1 MTDDFGL
8 HSAFAGPPVP
18 FSPLTEGDDTSEKEF
33 YADPNNFGDLLPEFE
48 VDLHDESMDVD
59 PICELRP
66 AADRDLFSAVV
77 EEQATMVGHA
87 LNPGRIDEQVRDA
100 VLKLGRKDTVRM
112 PWESWPVKPTDHLK
126 HLGNLFH
133 LPVVGRFDRPIED
146 SSGTALGSKQET
158 WSSKLPFA
166 SRRLLAAKLAKSD
179 DQLKSA
185 ALSKLRNI
193 VLFHPSDSQLGRSML
208 DKAGSLV
215 GEDEL
220 QRSLNDAVASRA
232 IGTLVKRVSDF
243 NRFAEWQVT
252 INRRRPLSP
261 TESDIYQYLCH
272 LQDVRA
278 GATAGA
284 SFLKAWNFM
293 RFVIGA
299 DSEESASVF
308 SGRVKGVTT
317 SMFANKRKLT
327 QAPPIPA
334 DYVYKMETLILES
347 HDSRIC
353 TIVGFLLFCI
363 YSCSRFGDAAKGR
376 PSALEFQVREE
387 LTLVEIMLS
396 DYKTA
401 TGERRAILL
410 PLIALGNGLH
420 NYSWAEAWQ
429 KARSRSGAN
438 EVDFLMPAEC
448 SNNGAW
454 LHRKMTTLEGSYWV
468 KEVLALVGMK
478 PDDAQRYS
486 SHSLKATCLS
496 WAAKAGSMTLQER
509 LWLGHHQSNESKM
522 AVTYARDALVAVLI
536 KLRRIL
542 QSIKDGLFDP
552 DLSRVDRI
560 VQATG
565 LSVSA
570 QNIPPKSS
578 EELDVEQR
586 LEDERVDKS
595 IRPDESDVESD
606 TPIEAS
612 PIAIPGEKQLMDR
625 DPFPE
630 VSLDCCVR
638 HRLSGVVHLIAAG
651 DLVACGRRITVNM
664 IKMQSGSSDKASL
677 VFCEQCRTSTRNVT

>member
-1 MTDDFGL
+1 MTDEFGL
-8 HSAFAGPPVP
+8 HSMFDGPPVP
-18 FSPLTEGDDTSEKEF
+18 FSPMTEGDDTSEKEF
-33 YADPNNFGDLLPEFE
+33 YADPNNFGDLLSQCDADCADDQME
-48 VDLHDESMDVD
+48 VDLS
-59 PICELRP
+59 CELRP
-66 AADRDLFSAVV
+66 AEDRDLFAAVV
-77 EEQATMVGHA
+77 EEQAAMTGKM
-87 LNPGRIDEQVRDA
+87 LNPGRIGEQVEDA
-100 VLKLGRKDTVRM
+100 VFKLGREDHIKM
-112 PWESWPVKPTDHLK
+112 PWEAWPVKPTDHLK
-126 HLGNLFH
+126 SMRNLFH
-133 LPVVGRFDRPIED
+133 LPVVGRFDRPPVD
-146 SSGTALGSKQET
+146 SGNTASISRPET
-158 WSSKLPFA
+158 WASKLPFA

-185 ALSKLRNI
+185 ALGKLRNI
-193 VLFHPSDSQLGRSML
+193 VLFHPADSQLGRSML

-220 QRSLNDAVASRA
+220 QRSLSDAVASRA
-232 IGTLVKRVSDF
+232 IGTLVKRVSDY

-252 INRRRPLSP
+252 VNRRRPLSP

-272 LQDVRA
+272 LQDTHA
-278 GATAGA
+278 GATSGA

-299 DSEESASVF
+299 DSEDSLSIF
-308 SGRVKGVTT
+308 SGRVKGATT
-317 SMFANKRKLT
+317 RMFANKRKLM

-334 DYVYKMETLILES
+334 DYVYKMESLIIES
-347 HDSRIC
+347 SDCRIC

-363 YSCSRFGDAAKGR
+363 YSCSRFGDAAKGK
-376 PSALEFQVREE
+376 PSALEFQMREQ

-429 KARSRSGAN
+429 KARKRSGAN
-438 EVDFLMPAEC
+438 NMGVLMPAEC

-454 LHRKMTTLEGSYWV
+454 LQRKMTTLEGSYWV
-468 KEVLALVGMK
+468 KEVLAMVGMA
-478 PDDAQRYS
+478 PEDAQRYS

-496 WAAKAGSMTLQER
+496 WSAKAGSMTLQER
-509 LWLGHHQSNESKM
+509 LWLGHHQNNESKM

-578 EELDVEQR
+578 DEIDVEQR
-586 LEDERVDKS
+586 LEAERMDQS
-595 IRPDESDVESD
+595 IRPDESDIESD
-606 TPIEAS
+606 TPVEAF
-612 PIAIPGEKQLMDR
+612 PIVIPGEQQVVGR
-625 DPFPE
+625 EPFPE
-630 VSLDCCVR
+630 VDLECCVR
-638 HRLSGVVHLIAAG
+638 HRLSGVVHMIAAS

-664 IKMQSGSSDKASL
+664 VKMKRDGADKANMI
-677 VFCEQCRTSTRNVT
+677 FCEQCRSSTRVTV